1 MGGQDLV
8 LNSHAEDATRL
19 NGACN
24 PSDGDEVEEGGGDV
38 IALCVDVAT
47 FFATF
52 QK

>member
-1 MGGQDLV
+1 MLKMPRG
-8 LNSHAEDATRL
+8 SMEH
-19 NGACN
+19 GACN